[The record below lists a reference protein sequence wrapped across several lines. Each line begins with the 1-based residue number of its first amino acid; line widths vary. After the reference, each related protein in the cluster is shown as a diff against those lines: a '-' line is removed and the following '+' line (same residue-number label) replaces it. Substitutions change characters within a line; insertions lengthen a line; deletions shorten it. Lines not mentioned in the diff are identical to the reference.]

1 MGIKG
6 VHKVGKMK
14 QKIRAKSYNNRF
26 KRVKKK
32 GRPWCT
38 NRGKREQKQFTNSKG
53 EKRGPKNSISTL
65 LEKNSLS
72 RYSKFQQKLFKAY
85 YIGLII
91 FS

>member
-26 KRVKKK
+26 KRVQKK
-32 GRPWCT
+32 GRAWCT

-53 EKRGPKNSISTL
+53 EKGDLKIPSVPYWRKT
-65 LEKNSLS
+65 
-72 RYSKFQQKLFKAY
+72 R
-85 YIGLII
+85 
-91 FS
+91 